1 LNRAGKGPVPG
12 ENYVE
17 IIQEGLGFGM
27 MEQVRGGRCA
37 EKSIWGER
45 RKHRRSEEM
54 RNGVGPPDGMTTYD
68 DDVGWRRVLSICFC
82 PFVILFPLV
91 STEELRVDEL
101 LVDELSVCM

>member
-54 RNGVGPPDGMTTYD
+54 RSSGGLPEMRNGVGPPDGMTT
-68 DDVGWRRVLSICFC
+68 
-82 PFVILFPLV
+82 
-91 STEELRVDEL
+91 
-101 LVDELSVCM
+101 